1 MSIASRPTT
10 TLSFASVPPQSS
22 VVAPV
27 DERRCAT
34 RERLAFPV
42 RVTTMGRSAALQCQG
57 DDISEAGM
65 FMRAPNDAGLCVGQR
80 CEVNFEDDSSG
91 RLAGLVGGT
100 WFATVVRT
108 ERSAGHAGDQ
118 VGAGLRFDQP
128 LFL

>member
-1 MSIASRPTT
+1 
-10 TLSFASVPPQSS
+10 
-22 VVAPV
+22 
-27 DERRCAT
+27 
-34 RERLAFPV
+34 
-42 RVTTMGRSAALQCQG
+42 MGRSAALQCQG

-65 FMRAPNDAGLCVGQR
+65 FIHAPSDAGLCVGQR
-80 CEVNFEDDSSG
+80 CEVNFDGDSSE

-108 ERSAGHAGDQ
+108 ERSAGQAGDQ